1 METVKI
7 FKEEIDNPAIW
18 DTIALELGLSKGE
31 TEIEVADAKGKLV
44 IDYPEMKDIDKNLK
58 FYKEAR
64 WFIKRMFG
72 FDTMSNEEMIKVCDM
87 AAVLSRHLLNP
98 DN

>member
-1 METVKI
+1 MKTARI
-7 FKEEIDNPAIW
+7 FKEELDNPAIW
-18 DTIALELGLSKGE
+18 DTVVRDLGLAKGE
-31 TEIEVADAKGKLV
+31 NEIEVTNAKGKLV
-44 IDYPEMKDIDKNLK
+44 IDFPEMKNIDKNLK

-87 AAVLSRHLLNP
+87 AAVLSRHLLEK
-98 DN
+98 